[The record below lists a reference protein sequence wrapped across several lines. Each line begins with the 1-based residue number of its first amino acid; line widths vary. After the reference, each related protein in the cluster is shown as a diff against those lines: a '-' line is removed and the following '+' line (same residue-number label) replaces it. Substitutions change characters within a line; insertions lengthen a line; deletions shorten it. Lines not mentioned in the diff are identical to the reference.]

1 MKSRRA
7 AQRRPP
13 KRPLSA
19 RCPKILFMLVIM
31 QFGVL
36 SYMMFATPATGVAP
50 GSEPQAQQVEELRRE
65 KQRLEATNTKLA
77 AQVSAEDTEL
87 KKEREKLQQ
96 ALDSI
101 GSLRASARRSRPDS
115 AGADKGVGAAG
126 AAVAAGAPGGAKL
139 SVGSGSRL
147 LHLTLPGEGQPK
159 RVP

>member
-36 SYMMFATPATGVAP
+36 SYMMFATPATGVDP

-77 AQVSAEDTEL
+77 AQVSADRHHNQPLRVLHT
-87 KKEREKLQQ
+87 
-96 ALDSI
+96 DSI
-101 GSLRASARRSRPDS
+101 RLLVTKLWADGSMDGAVARASSKDGLREPQRRVSRTLM
-115 AGADKGVGAAG
+115 VG
-126 AAVAAGAPGGAKL
+126 
-139 SVGSGSRL
+139 GSGGWGS
-147 LHLTLPGEGQPK
+147 PK
-159 RVP
+159 TY